1 VFEQSKQRRRNFYA
15 LFLPSAI
22 PDRAAAINAIVA
34 GTIAGL
40 LLTAISVGVGVML
53 LVRLGVESPRTVSLF
68 AMILA
73 SSIATVGT
81 WKHYAPAAI
90 TGLFA
95 AIAFL
100 WWAALTIQSPVLLLI
115 VGIPVVGGFW
125 AGFRGIVVLKR
136 LSQTGG

>member
-1 VFEQSKQRRRNFYA
+1 MFEQSKQSRGNFFA

-40 LLTAISVGVGVML
+40 LLTAISAVVGVML
-53 LVRLGVESPRTVSLF
+53 LARLGVESPTTVSLL

-81 WKHYAPAAI
+81 WKHYASAAI
-90 TGLFA
+90 VGLFA
-95 AIAFL
+95 AIAFM
-100 WWAALTIQSPVLLLI
+100 WWAALTTHSPVLLLI

-125 AGFRGIVVLKR
+125 TGFRGIVVLKR
-136 LSQTGG
+136 LNQTDA